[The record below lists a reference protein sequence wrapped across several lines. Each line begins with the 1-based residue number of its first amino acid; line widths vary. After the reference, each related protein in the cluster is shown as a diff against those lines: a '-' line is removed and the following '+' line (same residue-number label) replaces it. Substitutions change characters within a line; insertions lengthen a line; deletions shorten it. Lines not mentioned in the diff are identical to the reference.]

1 MKPSPTDV
9 RNGAT
14 THAPMNSTRIFMSFV
29 LLFGGT
35 VLAQVKPDAIKS
47 VPDAPEGKS
56 HMVVLG
62 ENSGIASFPSDAI
75 YEEGDF
81 VDGEKNGL
89 WTRYYA
95 NGKMRSQIHYA
106 ADQPF
111 GDYRLYGE
119 QGELFEEGRWEN
131 SMNVGSL
138 RRYWPNGSIQQILSF
153 DGNGTGQGQQRYFHD
168 NGQLEMLVELVDGQ
182 ESGDLIRLDREGR
195 VVSRTTYST
204 GHIVRRSH

>member
-1 MKPSPTDV
+1 
-9 RNGAT
+9 
-14 THAPMNSTRIFMSFV
+14 
-29 LLFGGT
+29 
-35 VLAQVKPDAIKS
+35 
-47 VPDAPEGKS
+47 
-56 HMVVLG
+56 MVVLG

-204 GHIVRRSH
+204 GHIVERSH

>member
-1 MKPSPTDV
+1 MP
-9 RNGAT
+9 
-14 THAPMNSTRIFMSFV
+14 APMNSTRIFMSLL

-35 VLAQVKPDAIKS
+35 VFAQVTPDAVQS
-47 VPDAPEGKS
+47 TPDAPKGKS

-62 ENSGIASFPSDAI
+62 KNSGIAAFPSNAI
-75 YEEGDF
+75 YEEGDL
-81 VDGEKNGL
+81 VNGEKNGL

-95 NGKMRSQIHYA
+95 NGEMRSQIHYA
-106 ADQPF
+106 ANQPF

-168 NGQLEMLVELVDGQ
+168 NGQLEMLVELVNGQ

-204 GHIVRRSH
+204 GHVVERSH

>member
-47 VPDAPEGKS
+47 IPDVPEGKS